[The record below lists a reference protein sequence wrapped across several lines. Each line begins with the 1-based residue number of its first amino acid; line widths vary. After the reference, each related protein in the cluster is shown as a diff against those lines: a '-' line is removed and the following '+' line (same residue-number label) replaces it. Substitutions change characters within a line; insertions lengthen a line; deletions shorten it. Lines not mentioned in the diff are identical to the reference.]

1 MSNILAHCKYLM
13 FTKRNVNENFVG
25 SWNNRKFV
33 GNLLLLVLR
42 QYDGGKSYYILIS
55 YIYAHK

>member
-1 MSNILAHCKYLM
+1 MSNMLAHCKYLM
-13 FTKRNVNENFVG
+13 FTKRNANEIFVG

-42 QYDGGKSYYILIS
+42 
-55 YIYAHK
+55 

>member
-1 MSNILAHCKYLM
+1 MSNMLAHCKYLM

-33 GNLLLLVLR
+33 ENLLLLVLR
-42 QYDGGKSYYILIS
+42 
-55 YIYAHK
+55 